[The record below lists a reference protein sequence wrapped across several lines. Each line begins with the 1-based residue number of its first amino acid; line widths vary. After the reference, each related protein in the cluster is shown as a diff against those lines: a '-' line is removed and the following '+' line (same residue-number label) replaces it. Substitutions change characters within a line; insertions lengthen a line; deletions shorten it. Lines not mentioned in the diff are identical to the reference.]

1 MSEMPE
7 KAPRSRASLWLII
20 ALCAAPVVASYLT
33 FYFFAPKSQV
43 NYGELV
49 GTRPLPVT
57 AMQLTDG
64 SPFGIERVRGKWVLL
79 MADSGAC
86 GTDCAKK
93 LFMLRQ
99 LRLAQGREMARI
111 ERVWLIT
118 DGAAPAAETVEAFS
132 GTWLVRAAGS
142 DLLKALPPEKG
153 VEGFIYLADPLG
165 NLVLRYPLDADPTLV
180 IKDMTRLL
188 KTSGIG

>member
-1 MSEMPE
+1 MSDMPE

-49 GTRPLPVT
+49 GTRPLPAT
-57 AMQLTDG
+57 AMLSIDG
-64 SPFGIERVRGKWVLL
+64 SPFSIERIRGKWVLL
-79 MADSGAC
+79 MAAGGAC
-86 GTDCAKK
+86 RADCAKK

-99 LRLAQGREMARI
+99 LRLAQGREMTRI
-111 ERVWLIT
+111 ERVWLIL
-118 DGAAPAAETVEAFS
+118 DGVMPAGETVEAFT

-142 DLLKALPPEKG
+142 ELLKALPAENG
-153 VEGFIYLADPLG
+153 VEGYIYLADPLG
-165 NLVLRYPLDADPTLV
+165 NLVLRYPLDADPTLI
-180 IKDMTRLL
+180 IKDITRLL

>member
-7 KAPRSRASLWLII
+7 KAPLSRASLWLII

-33 FYFFAPKSQV
+33 FYFFAPRSQV

-64 SPFGIERVRGKWVLL
+64 SPFGIERIRGKWVLL
-79 MADSGAC
+79 MADGGAC
-86 GTDCAKK
+86 GPDCAKK

-99 LRLAQGREMARI
+99 LRLAQGREMTRI

-118 DGAAPAAETVEAFS
+118 DGAVPAAETVDAFS

-142 DLLKALPPEKG
+142 DLLKALPAEKG
-153 VEGFIYLADPLG
+153 VEGYIYLADPLG

-180 IKDMTRLL
+180 IKDMIRLL